1 MSNHNIEI
9 HGSCD
14 EMTAEA
20 KIFAKSLAARVQAPE
35 QSPAPSE
42 EIRTL
47 GKVTESLTQRFG
59 AEFSQ
64 TVKDAIRDFGYADD
78 AETRKTFPLQITK
91 SISQLM
97 RSKFPMIYHGPE
109 SAYYL
114 YSQSEKVFLEINRE
128 RLVESGLAYFEHAH
142 VTLEAELGKPWQLL
156 IKEAALRKCIQE
168 GIKPNLGVTNGEQ
181 ERNILAFKNAIVNL
195 KTIYADMPEGQKL
208 LNCSA
213 PDGTVFN
220 THTIDANLV
229 AVHARPEVWAT
240 ALKMMGFETEEMMC
254 AVEDLLLYLITPSSA
269 REEMQYWYGKGS
281 NGKSVLIKF
290 LRGVVGE
297 RHVGSVSLDE
307 LQTNNFA
314 WEGLFGKR
322 LNLPAESGSSGFMD
336 SEKLKAVLTGDAIAV
351 NRKNRPIVSVV
362 LPVKF
367 VFAANRLPV
376 FAEKTHAMYRR
387 FRLLRFDRTVQDS
400 EKIEDFHDVLLA
412 ERDEIVSWW
421 LVNHLSRYGKF
432 NPKFDLPEI
441 FEVWKNEA
449 MRGEGDPISAFVD
462 ECIGFVDDEKAI
474 VRSKDIWTAFKTY
487 CTGEEINISKWGAG
501 GTTFYRK
508 LNDDFEMVAKSNP
521 AAKLAAE
528 PTVLLTRDR
537 EKARFYRGVRLVK
550 S

>member
-1 MSNHNIEI
+1 MPNHDNEI
-9 HGSCD
+9 QGSCD
-14 EMTAEA
+14 GKNAEA
-20 KIFAKSLAARVQAPE
+20 KIFAKSLAARVLAPE
-35 QSPAPSE
+35 PSQTPSE
-42 EIRTL
+42 ESRATLGKVTL

-59 AEFSQ
+59 AEFSR
-64 TVKDAIRDFGYADD
+64 TVKTAIELFGYSED
-78 AETRKTFPLQITK
+78 AEKRKAFPLEITK

-97 RSKFPMIYHGPE
+97 RANFPMIYHGPE

-128 RLVESGLAYFEHAH
+128 RLVESGLAYFEHSH

-229 AVHARPEVWAT
+229 AVHTRPEVWAT
-240 ALKMMGFETEEMMC
+240 ALRLMGFETEEMMA
-254 AVEDLLLYLITPSSA
+254 AVEDLLLYQITPSLA
-269 REEMQYWYGKGS
+269 REEMNYWYGKGS

-307 LQTNNFA
+307 LQSNSFA

-351 NRKNRPIVSVV
+351 NRKNRPIISVV

-387 FRLLRFDRTVQDS
+387 FRLLRFDRTVKDS

-412 ERDEIVSWW
+412 ARDEIVSWW

-432 NPKFDLPEI
+432 NP
-441 FEVWKNEA
+441 
-449 MRGEGDPISAFVD
+449 
-462 ECIGFVDDEKAI
+462 
-474 VRSKDIWTAFKTY
+474 
-487 CTGEEINISKWGAG
+487 
-501 GTTFYRK
+501 
-508 LNDDFEMVAKSNP
+508 
-521 AAKLAAE
+521 
-528 PTVLLTRDR
+528 
-537 EKARFYRGVRLVK
+537 
-550 S
+550 